1 MQSGVYCILYA
12 LLRRCWAYITIV
24 KLLRL
29 SVPAGRNKGDGR
41 LAAIAVGMSVICP
54 E

>member
-12 LLRRCWAYITIV
+12 LLLRCWAYITIV
-24 KLLRL
+24 KLLCL
-29 SVPAGRNKGDGR
+29 SVPADRNR
-41 LAAIAVGMSVICP
+41 EASLTATTVGMSVICP